1 MQRIY
6 PFLRRNFKK
15 EAELTVDEIIEGCK
29 TSDNL
34 ARRELYERYSGLIY
48 GILRRYVNDR
58 STAEDLLHDVF
69 VTIFT
74 KIGDFS
80 GRGSFEGWCSRIAVN
95 TALNYFRRTSPMQDS
110 VAVEDVRT
118 LTSTEESAISRMS
131 AEELLDAMSQLPQ
144 GFRTVLNLYAVEGYS
159 HKEIAEMLGIT
170 EATSRSQYWRARNR
184 LLELLGRDGYVGKK
198 QKKDI

>member
-1 MQRIY
+1 
-6 PFLRRNFKK
+6 
-15 EAELTVDEIIEGCK
+15 
-29 TSDNL
+29 
-34 ARRELYERYSGLIY
+34 
-48 GILRRYVNDR
+48 
-58 STAEDLLHDVF
+58 
-69 VTIFT
+69 
-74 KIGDFS
+74 
-80 GRGSFEGWCSRIAVN
+80 
-95 TALNYFRRTSPMQDS
+95 MQDS

-184 LLELLGRDGYVGKK
+184 LLELLGRDGYVEKK